1 MTTTVGDYLLERL
14 RQWQVRHVFAYPG
27 DGINGIVAAFGRS
40 DDEPQFI
47 QTRHEEMAAFGATG
61 YAKFG
66 GGVGVCMA
74 TSGPGA
80 IHLLNGLYDAKLDHV
95 PVVRGRR
102 VIDRRA

>member
-1 MTTTVGDYLLERL
+1 MANAADILVDTLVA
-14 RQWQVRHVFAYPG
+14 WHVEVVFGLPG

-66 GGVGVCMA
+66 GGVGV
-74 TSGPGA
+74 
-80 IHLLNGLYDAKLDHV
+80 
-95 PVVRGRR
+95 
-102 VIDRRA
+102 